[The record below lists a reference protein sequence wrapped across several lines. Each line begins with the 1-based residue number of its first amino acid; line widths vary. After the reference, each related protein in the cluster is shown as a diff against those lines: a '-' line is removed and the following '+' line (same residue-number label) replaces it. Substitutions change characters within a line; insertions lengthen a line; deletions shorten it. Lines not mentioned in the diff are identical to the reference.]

1 MINKSNNNGV
11 YPWGWTKPK
20 KICLVSL
27 GCPKNQV
34 DGEMLLGKLKANGFE
49 ILENVDGADV
59 VIVNTCGFIESAK
72 QEAIDTILDMAEL
85 KKEGDIGKI
94 LVTGCLAERYQ
105 QQLKEEIPEI
115 DGVLGIGAN
124 SDIVSAVEKLCNGEK
139 YESFPEKYC
148 LEMNGERELLNP
160 SWYAYLKIA
169 EGCSNHCTYCAI
181 PLIRGEFRSRKMEDI
196 LDEARSLAQKGVKEL
211 IVVAQDTTRYGED
224 LYGEQKLPE
233 LLNKLS
239 EIEGIKWIRILY
251 CYPDRLSD
259 ELLHTIA
266 DNGKVLKYI
275 DLPLQHADGTVLKK
289 MNRFGDKEKLLSL
302 INHIKEIIPEA
313 VLRTTLIVGFPGET
327 EEAFETLS
335 EFVNEARFD
344 RLGCFTYSA
353 EEDTP
358 AASFPNQI
366 DEQVK
371 SDRCEIIMEQ
381 QNRIMDEINETHI
394 GRLLECVVEGYDD
407 YADVYFGRSVM
418 DAPEIDGIV
427 SFTCGFELG
436 EGEFVNVEIV
446 GTNEYGLI
454 GEVV

>member
-1 MINKSNNNGV
+1 MN
-11 YPWGWTKPK
+11 K
-20 KICLVSL
+20 KISLVSL

-34 DGEMLLGKLKANGFE
+34 DGEMLLSKLKASGFE
-49 ILENVDGADV
+49 ILENVDGCDV

-85 KKEGDIGKI
+85 KKEGTVGKI

-105 QQLKEEIPEI
+105 KQLKEEIPEI
-115 DGVLGIGAN
+115 DGVMGIGAN
-124 SDIVSAVEKLCNGEK
+124 GDIVSAVETLCDDRGYECFPDK
-139 YESFPEKYC
+139 YSLS
-148 LEMNGERELLNP
+148 LEGSRELLNP
-160 SWYAYLKIA
+160 PYYAYLKIA

-181 PLIRGEFRSRKMEDI
+181 PLIRGEFRSRRMEDI
-196 LDEARSLAQKGVKEL
+196 VAEANTLAEKGVKEL

-233 LLNKLS
+233 LLEELS
-239 EIEGIKWIRILY
+239 KIEGIRWIRMLY

-259 ELLHTIA
+259 KLLETIA
-266 DNGKVLKYI
+266 NNDKVLKYI
-275 DLPLQHADGTVLKK
+275 DLPLQHADETVLRR
-289 MNRFGDKEKLLSL
+289 MNRFGNKEKLLSL
-302 INHIKEIIPEA
+302 IKHIREKVPDV

-327 EEAFETLS
+327 QEAFETLS

-358 AASFPNQI
+358 AASFPDQI

-371 SDRCEIIMEQ
+371 VDRCEIIMEQ
-381 QNRIMDEINETHI
+381 QNRIMDEINQTHT
-394 GRLLECVVEGYDD
+394 GKQFECVVEGYDD
-407 YADVYFGRSVM
+407 YADVYYGRSVM

-427 SFTCGFELG
+427 SFTCGFELN
-436 EGEFVNVEIV
+436 EGEFVTVEIV
-446 GTNEYGLI
+446 GSNEYGLI

>member
-1 MINKSNNNGV
+1 MS
-11 YPWGWTKPK
+11 K

-34 DGEMLLGKLKANGFE
+34 DGEMLLGRLKESGYE
-49 ILENVDGADV
+49 IIETTDGADV

-72 QEAIDTILDMAEL
+72 QEAIETILDMAEL
-85 KKEGDIGKI
+85 KKEGEIGKI
-94 LVTGCLAERYQ
+94 LVTGCLAERYK
-105 QQLKEEIPEI
+105 QQLREEIPEI
-115 DGVLGIGAN
+115 DGVIGIGAN
-124 SDIVSAVEKLCNGEK
+124 GDIVSSVEKLFSGQPYECFPDK
-139 YESFPEKYC
+139 YQ
-148 LEMNGERELLNP
+148 LEMSGKRELVNP
-160 SWYAYLKIA
+160 PYYAYLKIA

-181 PLIRGEFRSRKMEDI
+181 PLIRGEFRSRKEEEI
-196 LDEARSLAQKGVKEL
+196 LEEARALADSGVREL

-224 LYGEQKLPE
+224 LYGEPKLAE
-233 LLNKLS
+233 LLERLS
-239 EIEGIKWIRILY
+239 EIEKIRWIRVLY

-259 ELLHTIA
+259 GLLNTIA
-266 DNGKVLKYI
+266 KNGKILKYI
-275 DLPLQHADGTVLKK
+275 DLPLQHADETVLRR
-289 MNRFGDKEKLLSL
+289 MNRFGNKEKLNSL
-302 INHIKEIIPEA
+302 IRHIRELIPDV

-358 AASFPNQI
+358 AASFPDQI

-381 QNRIMDEINETHI
+381 QNRIMDEINESHI
-394 GRLLECVVEGYDD
+394 GKQFECVVEGYDD

-427 SFTCGFELG
+427 SFTCGFGLS
-436 EGEFVNVEIV
+436 EGEFVTVEIM
-446 GTNEYGLI
+446 GSNEYGLI